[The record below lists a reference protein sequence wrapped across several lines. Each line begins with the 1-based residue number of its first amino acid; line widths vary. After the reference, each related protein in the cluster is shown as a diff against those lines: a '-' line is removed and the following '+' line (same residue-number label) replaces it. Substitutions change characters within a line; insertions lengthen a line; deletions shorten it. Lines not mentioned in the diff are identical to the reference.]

1 MRSIFVNL
9 PVRDVAAARAFFT
22 AVGFQFCED
31 FGDPT
36 CACLVVDVN
45 AFVLLLA
52 ADRFRRYVDREPG
65 DPARTE
71 VVTAVSAASRAEV
84 DAIVA
89 AGGGGGRNGLA
100 VVVPGERGVR
110 RRLPRPRRARLG
122 GGPRVGGVR
131 AYVVPAPRPGQ

>member
-1 MRSIFVNL
+1 VRSIFVNL

-22 AVGFQFCED
+22 AVGFRFCEE

-36 CACLVVDVN
+36 CACLVVDAN

-52 ADRFRRYVDREPG
+52 EDRFRRYVDREPD

-71 VVTAVSAASRAEV
+71 AVTAVSAASRAEV

-89 AGGGGGRNGLA
+89 RAVAAGGTGWRSSYQESEVYAGGFRDLDGHA
-100 VVVPGERGVR
+100 WEVVHVSEG
-110 RRLPRPRRARLG
+110 
-122 GGPRVGGVR
+122 
-131 AYVVPAPRPGQ
+131 